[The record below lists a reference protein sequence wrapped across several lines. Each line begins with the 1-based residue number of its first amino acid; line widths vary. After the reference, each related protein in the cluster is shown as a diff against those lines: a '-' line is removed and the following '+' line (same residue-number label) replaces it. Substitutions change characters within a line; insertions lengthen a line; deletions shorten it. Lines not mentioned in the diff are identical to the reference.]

1 MKASPAA
8 KTANV
13 SDMAYIITIADF
25 KTHIYEET
33 MDEISREDNS
43 IVTDCIEA
51 AISEAA
57 GFMGIYDV
65 DALLG
70 TPTTNATV
78 EDKNLKRKVLD
89 IAKFYLVTLGNP
101 NIDYESTV
109 NTYEM
114 TINNYFK
121 LIQNGKLSPSKPKWP
136 YLDTSTQEAL
146 PEGDRIEANSNT
158 KRQHR

>member
-1 MKASPAA
+1 
-8 KTANV
+8 
-13 SDMAYIITIADF
+13 MAYIITIADF

-33 MDEISREDNS
+33 MDEISREDDS

-57 GFMGIYDV
+57 GFMNKYDV
-65 DALLG
+65 DKLLG
-70 TPTTNATV
+70 TPDTNATV
-78 EDKNLKRKVLD
+78 IDKNLKRKVLD

-101 NIDYESTV
+101 NIDYEATV

-121 LIQNGKLSPSKPKWP
+121 LIQNGKLAPSKPKWP
-136 YLDTSTQEAL
+136 YLDTTTQDTP
-146 PEGDRIEANSNT
+146 PEGDSIEWNSNK

>member
-1 MKASPAA
+1 
-8 KTANV
+8 
-13 SDMAYIITIADF
+13 
-25 KTHIYEET
+25 
-33 MDEISREDNS
+33 MDEISRDDDS

-51 AISEAA
+51 AISEAS
-57 GFMGIYDV
+57 GFMGMYDV

-70 TPTTNATV
+70 TPSTNATV

-89 IAKFYLVTLGNP
+89 IAKFYLVTLGNA

-109 NTYEM
+109 NTYQM
-114 TINNYFK
+114 SIDNYFK

-136 YLDTSTQEAL
+136 YVDTTTQPTP
-146 PEGDRIEANSNT
+146 PEGDRIEWSSNK